1 MTLCISDSRMPLLF
15 FAYGIRKYRNVL
27 KSIVNSL
34 TTEERMTEGT
44 YTLYKRE
51 NGYWYYWTY
60 DKFGRRFQKST
71 GKKTKSAA
79 NAVAAERLK
88 NGTLL
93 TFKDAIPYTTFSEY
107 VRDFYI
113 WGKCRYIQGRLAR
126 GFTYSKKAAKTN
138 RYYLEHYIVP
148 YFGDKAIEEITLSEL
163 NSWLIFLPEEVE
175 ISNKT
180 ANNVLSIVRQIF
192 GVAVEDGLIKD
203 NIALKV
209 KSLCKSAN
217 SKRRVAFTREQ
228 IQLILTGWDN
238 NVAATACHLAAV
250 TGMRS
255 GEIRALWQEQLH
267 DNYIEVNASYN
278 NKDDGRKCTKSG
290 YSRFVPITDEIRQMI
305 ENVNS
310 GGQYVFSFDGEH
322 PVSNGYFDW
331 KLQQRMEALG
341 IKAKPGTVL
350 SFHSFR
356 HFFNT
361 RLIAAGV
368 QGEKI
373 RAVIGH
379 EDESMTEHYA
389 HLEPEDLKQILEV
402 QRGAIA

>member
-1 MTLCISDSRMPLLF
+1 MPLF
-15 FAYGIRKYRNVL
+15 IFAYVVRKYARHR
-27 KSIVNSL
+27 KTIVNSL
-34 TTEERMTEGT
+34 ATEGRMTEGT
-44 YTLYKRE
+44 YSLYKRD

-79 NAVAAERLK
+79 NSVAAERLK

-93 TFKDAIPYTTFSEY
+93 TFKDALPFTNFGEY
-107 VRDFYI
+107 VKDYYI
-113 WGKCRYIQGRLAR
+113 YDKCPYIQNRLAR
-126 GFTYSKKAAKTN
+126 GYKYSQKQAKTN
-138 RYYLEHYIVP
+138 RYYLEHYIIP
-148 YFGDKAIEEITLSEL
+148 YFKDDALEAITIGKV
-163 NSWLIFLPEEVE
+163 NSWIIYLPAEAK

-180 ANNVLSIVRQIF
+180 ANNVLSLMRQILSM
-192 GVAVEDGLIKD
+192 AVQDELVRD
-203 NIALKV
+203 NVALKV
-209 KSLCKSAN
+209 KPLSKTAD

-228 IQLILTGWDN
+228 IKAILTGWDN
-238 NVAATACHLAAV
+238 NLVRTACHLAAV

-255 GEIRALWQEQLH
+255 GEIRALWQDQLH

-278 NKDDGRKCTKSG
+278 NHDDGRKCTKSG
-290 YSRFVPITDEIRQMI
+290 YSRIVPITDEIRQMI
-305 ENVNS
+305 EEVNS
-310 GGQYVFSFDGEH
+310 GGLYVFSFTGNR
-322 PVSNGYFDW
+322 PVANSYFDQCL
-331 KLQQRMEALG
+331 KKRMEELG
-341 IKAKPGTVL
+341 IEAPEGTSL
-350 SFHSFR
+350 TFHSFR
-356 HFFNT
+356 HYFNS

-389 HLEPEDLKQILEV
+389 HLEPEDLKQILAV